1 MWCKHVNGQD
11 LVSCNRLV
19 GSREQ
24 CQNYCTAH
32 KPCLGYRTR
41 RTYCDLIASDNSCPI
56 IKNITH
62 GYPWNLY
69 QYYNGTIE
77 KPATMATMWN
87 DIVPSSASNYAECFA
102 KHLGK
107 LDKS

>member
-1 MWCKHVNGQD
+1 MNGQD
-11 LVSCNRLV
+11 LAQCKNLV

-24 CQNYCTAH
+24 CQDYCTAH
-32 KPCLGYRTR
+32 KPCLGYQSTHRSYR
-41 RTYCDLIASDNSCPI
+41 CNLITSDNSCPI
-56 IKNITH
+56 INNTD
-62 GYPWNLY
+62 WRLY

-87 DIVPSSASNYAECFA
+87 DIVASSASTYTECFV

>member
-41 RTYCDLIASDNSCPI
+41 RSYCDLITSDNSCPI
-56 IKNITH
+56 IKNTD
-62 GYPWNLY
+62 WRLY

-87 DIVPSSASNYAECFA
+87 DIVASSASTYAECFV

-107 LDKS
+107 LDKP